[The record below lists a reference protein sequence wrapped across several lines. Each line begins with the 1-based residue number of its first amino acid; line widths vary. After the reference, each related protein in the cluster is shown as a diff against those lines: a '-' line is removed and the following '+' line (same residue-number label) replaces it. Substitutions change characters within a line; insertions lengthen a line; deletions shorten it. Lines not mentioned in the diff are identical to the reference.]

1 MNKNVSEPYSF
12 YLGTNEEFLT
22 KNYNKNERESVEIM
36 NDKKK
41 EVNLRNYRGSPVKQ
55 NSYLNVERNRIDK
68 SRSFNKEIE
77 KSVIFPR
84 ELCINNE
91 QYTPYYNVT
100 SEQSS
105 AQIKTSS
112 MLNNRRSLHLYH
124 TSGVCMDWKQPFC
137 SFDQSNIEKSS
148 FSYNSSSFDS
158 YASKILPLN
167 MQNSY
172 SIDNSLDLKSLRSF
186 SDSITVSNNFELQKK
201 SLEKSIKSKNISE
214 FEPLSKKN
222 SFSNL
227 LSDFYSIKLKS
238 NLSKE
243 KKHFLF
249 RKMDPQGKPISLLHA
264 STIYLTEIFKMCNPE
279 FNYEPYNNPK
289 RVLTKPSKGIKNDGY
304 DNEDNDYILYVND
317 ILGSDKG
324 HRYLILDIL
333 GQGTFGQVVKCKNMQ
348 TQEIVA
354 VKVIKN
360 KPAYFNQSIMEIT
373 ILDLLNK
380 KVDKSRKHNILQ
392 LKDTFIHKKHLCI
405 VSELL
410 SLNLYELIKQNQF
423 KGLST
428 NLVRI
433 FAIQILDAM
442 IVLNEAKIIHCDLK
456 PENILLNN
464 LETPVIKIIDFGS
477 ACHERQTI
485 YTYIQSRFY
494 RSPEVL
500 LGLPYS
506 SSIDIWSFGC
516 IVAELF
522 LGLPLFPGTS
532 EYNQIFRIVEMLG
545 MPPIWM
551 IEMGKQSSDFFDKIV
566 DDTGLKIYC
575 LKTMEQY
582 AKERNTI
589 EVPNKK
595 YFSASTLPE
604 IVKTYPMQKKFS
616 KSDIDNELALR
627 IILID
632 FLTGLLNINPLER
645 WSPQQAKM
653 HPFILGNDF
662 SKNYTPSSSFNLK
675 SPTKSPTKSSKNI
688 LNTNHLNTNHSDFLL
703 HFPEYPQNTNN
714 NRNSKT
720 YSIHA
725 SGSYTN

>member
-1 MNKNVSEPYSF
+1 MNKNVSQPYSF
-12 YLGTNEEFLT
+12 YSATNDDFFL
-22 KNYNKNERESVEIM
+22 KNYNLNERKSNEIL

-41 EVNLRNYRGSPVKQ
+41 KINLTNYTNSPIKQ
-55 NSYLNVERNRIDK
+55 NSYLSLQRNKLNK
-68 SRSFNKEIE
+68 SKIFNKKIE
-77 KSVIFPR
+77 NSIIFSKK
-84 ELCINNE
+84 LSINNE
-91 QYTPYYNVT
+91 QYTPYYNL
-100 SEQSS
+100 SS
-105 AQIKTSS
+105 QQCSTHIKTSS
-112 MLNNRRSLHLYH
+112 ILNNRRSLHLYH
-124 TSGVCMDWKQPFC
+124 TSGIWMDWKQPFY
-137 SFDQSNIEKSS
+137 SLNQSNIEKSS
-148 FSYNSSSFDS
+148 FFHNSSPFDS
-158 YASKILPLN
+158 CTSKNLSLN
-167 MQNSY
+167 MQYS
-172 SIDNSLDLKSLRSF
+172 SIDNNLDLKSSLRSF
-186 SDSITVSNNFELQKK
+186 SDSIAISNNFKLPEKSPKK
-201 SLEKSIKSKNISE
+201 SFKCENVSE
-214 FEPLSKKN
+214 FEPLSKRS

-227 LSDFYSIKLKS
+227 LSDFCSIKLEP

-243 KKHFLF
+243 KKYPLL
-249 RKMDPQGKPISLLHA
+249 RKMDHQGKPISLLHA
-264 STIYLTEIFKMCNPE
+264 STIYLTEIFKMCNPK
-279 FNYEPYNNPK
+279 FDYESYKNPK

-360 KPAYFNQSIMEIT
+360 KPAYFNQSMMEIT

-380 KVDKSRKHNILQ
+380 KIDKSRKHNILQ

-477 ACHERQTI
+477 ACYERQTI

-494 RSPEVL
+494 RSPEIL

-532 EYNQIFRIVEMLG
+532 EYNQIFRIIEMLG
-545 MPPIWM
+545 MPPPWM
-551 IEMGKQSSDFFDKIV
+551 IEMGKQSSDFFEKIV
-566 DDTGLKIYC
+566 DDTGLKVYC

-582 AKERNTI
+582 AKEHNTT

-604 IVKTYPMQKKFS
+604 IIKTYPMQKKFS
-616 KSDIDNELALR
+616 KSDIDEELALR

-653 HPFILGNDF
+653 HPFILGKEF
-662 SKNYTPSSSFNLK
+662 SRNYTPSVNLK
-675 SPTKSPTKSSKNI
+675 SPTKNSQQQNY
-688 LNTNHLNTNHSDFLL
+688 LNLF
-703 HFPEYPQNTNN
+703 
-714 NRNSKT
+714 
-720 YSIHA
+720 
-725 SGSYTN
+725 

>member
-1 MNKNVSEPYSF
+1 MNKNVSQPYPYYS
-12 YLGTNEEFLT
+12 GTNDEFFL
-22 KNYNKNERESVEIM
+22 KNCNPNERKSCEILS
-36 NDKKK
+36 DKKK
-41 EVNLRNYRGSPVKQ
+41 EINLSNYTHSPIKQ
-55 NSYLNVERNRIDK
+55 NSHIGLQRNKVDK
-68 SRSFNKEIE
+68 SEVFNKKVKNSIIFSE
-77 KSVIFPR
+77 K
-84 ELCINNE
+84 LCLNNK
-91 QYTPYYNVT
+91 QYIPYYNL
-100 SEQSS
+100 SS
-105 AQIKTSS
+105 QQYSAHIKTSS
-112 MLNNRRSLHLYH
+112 MLDNRRSLHLYH
-124 TSGVCMDWKQPFC
+124 TSGIWMDWNRPFC
-137 SFDQSNIEKSS
+137 SFNQPNIEKFS
-148 FSYNSSSFDS
+148 FSHSSSPFNS
-158 YASKILPLN
+158 GTSKILPLN
-167 MQNSY
+167 MRNSY
-172 SIDNSLDLKSLRSF
+172 SIDNNMDLKSSLRSF
-186 SDSITVSNNFELQKK
+186 SDSMVISNNFELPKK
-201 SLEKSIKSKNISE
+201 SPDQSFKCEDLSELES
-214 FEPLSKKN
+214 LSKRN
-222 SFSNL
+222 FFSNL
-227 LSDFYSIKLKS
+227 MSGFYSTKLKP

-243 KKHFLF
+243 KRYPLL
-249 RKMDPQGKPISLLHA
+249 RKMDHQGKPISLLHA
-264 STIYLTEIFKMCNPE
+264 STIYLTEIYKMCNPK
-279 FNYEPYNNPK
+279 FNYEPFKNPK
-289 RVLTKPSKGIKNDGY
+289 RILTKPSKGTKNDGY

-360 KPAYFNQSIMEIT
+360 KPAYFNQSMMEIT

-380 KVDKSRKHNILQ
+380 KNDKSRKHNILQ
-392 LKDTFIHKKHLCI
+392 LKDTFIHKNHLCI

-477 ACHERQTI
+477 ACHERQTV

-494 RSPEVL
+494 RSPEIL

-532 EYNQIFRIVEMLG
+532 EYNQIFRIIEMLG

-551 IEMGKQSSDFFDKIV
+551 IEMGKQSSDFFEKIV
-566 DDTGLKIYC
+566 DDAGLKVYC

-582 AKERNTI
+582 AKERNTT
-589 EVPNKK
+589 EVPSKK

-604 IVKTYPMQKKFS
+604 IIKTYPMQKKLS
-616 KSDIDNELALR
+616 KSDIDEGRA
-627 IILID
+627 ILI
-632 FLTGLLNINPLER
+632 LE
-645 WSPQQAKM
+645 
-653 HPFILGNDF
+653 FF
-662 SKNYTPSSSFNLK
+662 FYNL
-675 SPTKSPTKSSKNI
+675 
-688 LNTNHLNTNHSDFLL
+688 
-703 HFPEYPQNTNN
+703 
-714 NRNSKT
+714 
-720 YSIHA
+720 
-725 SGSYTN
+725 